1 MTIKQQGGV
10 FGRNPTFNDVTVEGS
25 LSVSGDPV
33 LVDADIGVTVQGYDA
48 DTAKLDVAQTF
59 TANQRINANVGIRT
73 DPSILLGQGLHIK
86 GVNYA
91 NLTLQKGTSVSGQ
104 NIDFVD
110 DAGAL
115 EFRVGTNFASGG
127 TNFLVA
133 HTSGLAFKIDTSR
146 DVTVTNG
153 NLVIGTSGKGIDFSA
168 TSGTGTSE
176 LFDDYEE
183 GTWTPVVSDDSSGG
197 NTASGTFNGYYTKV
211 GNLVTVTCSLLNIN
225 TSGMTAGNNLHI
237 QSFPFSAASLS
248 GTIIF
253 TGAPQ
258 LTSVTTSGNNFVS
271 ILDNSSYAR
280 IGENVSGSA
289 ADYVVVSEI
298 SSGVSDIYF
307 TLTYEAA

>member
-1 MTIKQQGGV
+1 MTIKQQGGI
-10 FGRNPTFNDVTVEGS
+10 FGRNPSFNNVEAS
-25 LSVSGDPV
+25 D
-33 LVDADIGVTVQGYDA
+33 VDADSISTRNLIVGEAGSSAITPLRVLKKFNGTTAIEYAGGETSNPYA
-48 DTAKLDVAQTF
+48 DIYMAGNESLSIRLDPTNSYPDSSF
-59 TANQRINANVGIRT
+59 FINHNGSNRVELEG
-73 DPSILLGQGLHIK
+73 S
-86 GVNYA
+86 
-91 NLTLQKGTSVSGQ
+91 TSDLKVLS
-104 NIDFVD
+104 
-110 DAGAL
+110 
-115 EFRVGTNFASGG
+115 
-127 TNFLVA
+127 
-133 HTSGLAFKIDTSR
+133 
-146 DVTVTNG
+146 G
-153 NLVIGTSGKGIDFSA
+153 NLVISTSGKGIDFSA

-183 GTWTPVVSDDSSGG
+183 GTWTPVVSDASSAG

-225 TSGMTAGNNLHI
+225 TSGMTSGNKLHI
-237 QSFPFSAASLS
+237 QNFPFSAASLT

-298 SSGVSDIYF
+298 SSGVSDVYF